1 MYNTISTPGGKA
13 WKHACSLRLR
23 FKKDTL
29 LDMNNNELSSRAEN
43 PAGNKVAIEITKT
56 KVCKPDRRLGY
67 YTLNY
72 TNGVDYVNDTITLA
86 IQYGFIKRSGG
97 WFSICDENKEVIIVD
112 DKELKLQGMGRLNQ
126 YLKDNK
132 DVFDKLYQLVNKE
145 MM

>member
-13 WKHACSLRLR
+13 LKHACSLRLR

-43 PAGNKVAIEITKT
+43 PAGNKVAIEVVKT

-72 TNGVDYVNDTITLA
+72 TDGVDVVNDTITL
-86 IQYGFIKRSGG
+86 
-97 WFSICDENKEVIIVD
+97 SI
-112 DKELKLQGMGRLNQ
+112 
-126 YLKDNK
+126 
-132 DVFDKLYQLVNKE
+132 
-145 MM
+145 